1 MKKLFFLS
9 LSTMMMMSVISCSTE
24 TTDEIPNE
32 KIIENVE
39 DWDHIQLSITDS
51 SKQLGKYNALG
62 YGYNVLGE
70 YANENSTTLKII
82 DTDKFKSEHHQRLS
96 EENVLSHEYTENYGE
111 DAAAYLKMISKKVS
125 ATQQFRV
132 YGKTIPFSSAILS
145 NKKYDPRFIYG
156 NYNYIIK
163 QKRFRLNESNELL
176 SNYLTSNFTKDLEE
190 KTAEQIVQKYGTHV
204 AVDIYTGSI
213 IDMIFQAKTTNP
225 DRENAARIGVKTV
238 AGTDNEIDT
247 QSASKNYEKKLFYK
261 TRGGDKSLAI
271 AGIFNL
277 EKITPTINFYNWQS
291 TSTIENAVLVD
302 FGDNGLIFL
311 YDLVK
316 DPAKKA
322 ELKLYIDQYIN
333 ENQVVLGS

>member
-9 LSTMMMMSVISCSTE
+9 LSTMMMISVISCSTE

-96 EENVLSHEYTENYGE
+96 EENVLYHEYTENYGE

-145 NKKYDPRFIYG
+145 NKKYDPRFIYA
-156 NYNYIIK
+156 NYNHIVK

-176 SNYLTSNFTKDLEE
+176 SNYLTSNFSKDLEE

-204 AVDIYTGSI
+204 VVDIYTGSI

>member
-1 MKKLFFLS
+1 MI
-9 LSTMMMMSVISCSTE
+9 SVISCSTE

-32 KIIENVE
+32 KIIENIE

-156 NYNYIIK
+156 NYNYIVK

-176 SNYLTSNFTKDLEE
+176 SNYLTSNFSKDLEE

-213 IDMIFQAKTTNP
+213 IDMIFQAKTTNS

-316 DPAKKA
+316 NPAKKA

>member
-156 NYNYIIK
+156 NYNHIVK

>member
-9 LSTMMMMSVISCSTE
+9 LSTMMMISVISCSTE

-32 KIIENVE
+32 KIIENIE

-156 NYNYIIK
+156 NYNYIVK

-176 SNYLTSNFTKDLEE
+176 SNYLTSNFSKDLEE

-213 IDMIFQAKTTNP
+213 IDMIFQAKTTNS

-316 DPAKKA
+316 NPAKKA

>member
-9 LSTMMMMSVISCSTE
+9 LSTMMMISVISCSTE

-96 EENVLSHEYTENYGE
+96 EENVLYHEYTENYGE

-145 NKKYDPRFIYG
+145 NKKYDPRFIYA
-156 NYNYIIK
+156 NYNHIVK

-176 SNYLTSNFTKDLEE
+176 SNYLTSNFSKDLEE

-247 QSASKNYEKKLFYK
+247 QSTSKNYEKKLFYK

>member
-156 NYNYIIK
+156 NYNYIVK

-176 SNYLTSNFTKDLEE
+176 SNYLTSNFSKDLEE

-213 IDMIFQAKTTNP
+213 IDMIFQAKTTNS

-291 TSTIENAVLVD
+291 TSTMENAVLVD

-333 ENQVVLGS
+333 KNQVVLGS

>member
-9 LSTMMMMSVISCSTE
+9 LSTMMMISVISCSTE

-96 EENVLSHEYTENYGE
+96 EENVLYHEYTENYGE

-145 NKKYDPRFIYG
+145 NKKYDPRFIYA
-156 NYNYIIK
+156 NYNHIVK

-176 SNYLTSNFTKDLEE
+176 SNYLTSNFSKDLEE

-213 IDMIFQAKTTNP
+213 IDMIFQAKTTNS

-316 DPAKKA
+316 NPAKKA